1 MGTQKLNW
9 AWERERERERE
20 RGREGGREGSS
31 NRFKMNG
38 RESKSKIWKH
48 LKRKKWSELKSWERV
63 RDRETE
69 LVRTSVIEWEIKTER
84 EWVRDR
90 ETELLRTSVIEWEIK
105 TERVSEEV
113 YTSRGL
119 HPWKRVHLHHTQKV
133 SRSDWHVLRTPLHK
147 TCVDTKC

>member
-1 MGTQKLNW
+1 MKCQSKLASQQIGCFDGN
-9 AWERERERERE
+9 AEIELSLRER
-20 RGREGGREGSS
+20 GREGSS

-105 TERVSEEV
+105 TEREWVRKWIRVGV
-113 YTSRGL
+113 YILENGCTCI
-119 HPWKRVHLHHTQKV
+119 
-133 SRSDWHVLRTPLHK
+133 TPKKYPAPTGTFYVPLSIRL
-147 TCVDTKC
+147 V